1 MRWILTLDHIRC
13 VPCKSIKPLFHE
25 LAEKNRDIIFLT
37 VDMNEA
43 SDVATAMK
51 IVSVPTFQFYRKGV
65 EIHEVIGADEDALRK
80 GIDKCLAIVHHE
92 NPNQCSS
99 FESSNLHYKI
109 SVDEDI

>member
-1 MRWILTLDHIRC
+1 MILTLNHNRC
-13 VPCKSIKPLFHE
+13 SPCKSIKPKVQE
-25 LAEKNRDIIFLT
+25 LAEKNPDIIFLT
-37 VDMNEA
+37 VDINEA
-43 SDVATAMK
+43 NDVAAAMN

-65 EIHEVIGADEDALRK
+65 EIHEVVGADEDALRK

-109 SVDEDI
+109 SVD